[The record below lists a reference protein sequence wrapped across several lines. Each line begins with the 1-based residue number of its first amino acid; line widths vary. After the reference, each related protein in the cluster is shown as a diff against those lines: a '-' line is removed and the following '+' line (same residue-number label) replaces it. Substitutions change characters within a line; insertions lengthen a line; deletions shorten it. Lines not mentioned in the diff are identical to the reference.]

1 MYIDLACGKCESSLA
16 LDTTD
21 EEMET
26 FSLDL
31 IHRFATAHEECGFI
45 SPTSSELQSNTKSV
59 RPFNR
64 DDSV

>member
-16 LDTTD
+16 LDTSE

-31 IHRFATAHEECGFI
+31 IHRFTKAHEACGLI
-45 SPTSSELQSNTKSV
+45 TPSINTITVKPSNSEDNL
-59 RPFNR
+59 
-64 DDSV
+64 